1 MKQGETM
8 FSTVASFRYVGN
20 ILVERMTPTGA
31 YILTWLGDGERF
43 SATYMGYS
51 QRDALTL
58 FRRERRERQAR

>member
-1 MKQGETM
+1 M
-8 FSTVASFRYVGN
+8 FSQVARSRLVGS

-43 SATYMGYS
+43 TATYMGYS
-51 QRDALTL
+51 QRDALAL